1 MGAGQH
7 LCPGTKLEIGMTARL
22 QTEET
27 SSRLAADILLLAGF
41 CGFLFFFGLSYFGLV
56 GADEPRYAQVAR
68 EMLNRHDWI
77 TPTLGGKPW
86 LEKPVLYYWQAIVAY
101 GIFGVSDWGA
111 RLPSAFD
118 ATVMVFAVY
127 IFLRRFRP
135 GFQLDGALI
144 AASSA
149 GVVGFARAASTDM
162 PLAAMFTIAMLA
174 WYAWYESRSRSYLAL
189 FYLFL
194 GLGVLAKGPV
204 ALLLAAVIIMLF
216 TTLEHELGR
225 LWQTLWIPGIAIFL
239 TVVLPWYVAVQIR
252 NPEFFQMF
260 ILEHNF
266 ARFGSSLYHHVQP
279 FWYFVP
285 VVILALLPWT
295 VFVIAAVRQSIAD
308 WWPKRLGL
316 ESDAFSLFLLIW
328 LVIPV
333 AFFSI
338 SQSKLP
344 GYILPAV
351 PAGSLLVAE
360 YVRKKCADAQSPH
373 FWQVVLHSVVAS
385 SVLVPA
391 LMIHYVL
398 LQHRIP
404 WDRAA
409 LPLAFTGVCAIAIT
423 LMLNVSDL
431 RLLRFAT
438 LIPAVLV
445 VGVVLRVGA
454 PSLDALLSARPLA
467 EAIASLQP
475 KLGAQFETMQVA
487 VFETPRE
494 TEYGLAFYLNRNIA
508 RYERQQIPLAD
519 HLLIAPAGS
528 QSVVASSVPGRRIS
542 YLGTFGPQGLDYFGV
557 SKSSN

>member
-22 QTEET
+22 LTEKT

-216 TTLEHELGR
+216 TTLEHALGR

-252 NPEFFQMF
+252 NPEFFQVF

-295 VFVIAAVRQSIAD
+295 VFVIAAIRQSIAD
-308 WWPKRLGL
+308 WWPKGLGL

-351 PAGSLLVAE
+351 PAGSLLVAD

-423 LMLNVSDL
+423 LMLNVSGL

-528 QSVVASSVPGRRIS
+528 QSVAASSVPGRRVS
-542 YLGTFGPQGLDYFGV
+542 YLGTFGPQGLDYFWV

>member
-1 MGAGQH
+1 
-7 LCPGTKLEIGMTARL
+7 MTARVL
-22 QTEET
+22 TEKT
-27 SSRLAADILLLAGF
+27 SSRLATDILLLAGF

-77 TPTLGGKPW
+77 TPTLGGKSW

-101 GIFGVSDWGA
+101 RIFGISDWAA
-111 RLPSAFD
+111 RLPSAVD
-118 ATVMVFAVY
+118 ATLMVFAVY
-127 IFLRRFRP
+127 IFLRRFPP

-216 TTLEHELGR
+216 TTLKRELGR

-239 TVVLPWYVAVQIR
+239 AAVLPWYVAVQIR
-252 NPEFFQMF
+252 NHEFFRVF

-266 ARFGSSLYHHVQP
+266 ARFGSSLYHHAQP
-279 FWYFVP
+279 FWYYLP
-285 VVILALLPWT
+285 VVMLALLPWT
-295 VFVIAAVRQSIAD
+295 VFAIVAVSEEVSAWRRQ
-308 WWPKRLGL
+308 KRDAG
-316 ESDAFSLFLLIW
+316 SDDNLSFYLLIW
-328 LVIPV
+328 LIVPV

-360 YVRKKCADAQSPH
+360 YVHKKCADAQSPH

-409 LPLAFTGVCAIAIT
+409 RPLAFAGVCAIAIT
-423 LMLNVSDL
+423 LMLNVSGL

-445 VGVVLRVGA
+445 VGVVLRAGA
-454 PSLDALLSARPLA
+454 PSLDASLSARPLA

-475 KLGAQFETMQVA
+475 RVGAQFETMQIA
-487 VFETPRE
+487 VFEAPRE

-508 RYERQQIPLAD
+508 RYELRQIPLAA

-528 QSVVASSVPGRRIS
+528 QSVVASSVPGRRLS
-542 YLGTFGPQGLDYFGV
+542 YLGAFGPQGLDYFWV